1 MSAVRLFLLLA
12 AALVIGLPVPVLA
25 VENSRELAKYCEAA
39 VAGVEGSADEIEI
52 PNIRNRFSAPSNA
65 PRPWLRTEAIG

>member
-12 AALVIGLPVPVLA
+12 AALVIGLPVPALA

-39 VAGVEGSADEIEI
+39 VGG
-52 PNIRNRFSAPSNA
+52 
-65 PRPWLRTEAIG
+65 